1 MKNFNNIS
9 LRIRIFIAMIL
20 LIFLATVLIIGVTI
34 YQYNKQTTDYNL
46 SRFGRKEETLKK
58 EIDIQLYQRSN
69 SSIRTEN
76 LPTIFQKAIYEI
88 AYIHNLE
95 ISMYDLEGKWLRTSV
110 PFGLKD
116 SIPPN
121 LTESKVSQLKL
132 SKDNRIFEITEDNKI
147 KIETSYTYILD
158 SISNKIGILKLEF
171 NQDNTIQEYE
181 LKVFL
186 TRLILVYFFMF
197 LIAILLAYFLSSY
210 ITRSIKNITDK
221 MKRTR
226 LNERNEK
233 IVLSSASAEIGI
245 LVEGYN
251 NMIDELEESAV
262 KLATSEREQA
272 WREMAKQVAHEIKNP
287 LTPMRLSVQSF
298 ERRFDPND
306 PNIKLKLKEYSDTL
320 IQQIDVMSSIA
331 EAFSDF
337 AKMPK
342 QKKEKIE
349 IIGVVKMA
357 LDIFNEDYVHFH
369 PEEEAIYANLDKTQ
383 LIRIVTNL
391 VKNAT
396 QAVVGV
402 KNPKIVVKVFLKN
415 KKIFIEV
422 SDNGKGIKEEV
433 EHLIFE
439 PKFTTKTSGMGLG
452 LPMIKN
458 IIEAYDGSINFTSK
472 EGSGTLFTV
481 ILPNKLN

>member
-1 MKNFNNIS
+1 
-9 LRIRIFIAMIL
+9 MIL
-20 LIFLATVLIIGVTI
+20 LIFLATILIIGITI
-34 YQYNKQTTDYNL
+34 YQYNKQTIDYNV

-58 EIDIQLYQRSN
+58 EIDIQLYKRSN
-69 SSIRTEN
+69 LSVTTNN
-76 LPTIFQKAIYEI
+76 LQTIFQDAIYEI

-95 ISMYDLEGKWLRTSV
+95 ISMYDLSGVMLKTSV

-121 LTESKVSQLKL
+121 LSTLKVSELKL
-132 SKDNRIFEITEDNKI
+132 SKDSRVFEITENNKI

-158 SISNKIGILKLEF
+158 AISNKIGILKLEF
-171 NQDNTIQEYE
+171 NQDNTTQEYE
-181 LKVFL
+181 LQVFL
-186 TRLILVYFFMF
+186 TRLILVYLFMF
-197 LIAILLAYFLSSY
+197 LIAIMLAYFLSSY
-210 ITRSIKNITDK
+210 ITRSIKSITDK

-298 ERRFDPND
+298 ERRFDIND
-306 PNIKLKLKEYSDTL
+306 PNVKVKLKEYSDTL

-342 QKKEKIE
+342 QRKEKID
-349 IIGVVKMA
+349 IIGVVKIA
-357 LDIFNEDYVHFH
+357 LDIFSEDYVEYL
-369 PEEEAIYANLDKTQ
+369 PEKEEVFANLDKTQ

-396 QAVVGV
+396 QAVEGL

-422 SDNGKGIKEEV
+422 SDNGKGIKQEV

-439 PKFTTKTSGMGLG
+439 HKFTTKTSGMGLG

-458 IIEAYDGSINFTSK
+458 IIEAYDGSIDFTSK
-472 EGSGTLFTV
+472 EQEGTTFTV
-481 ILPNKLN
+481 ILPNKLNP